1 MLKKETH
8 MQRKNLTIAAIVV
21 VVLIAIVA
29 VTVVSAAGQGD
40 LGKLRAATVQ
50 YKDVAAAQ
58 AAGYTLVEG
67 LDYCFNNPGVGGM
80 GLHYINTASLD
91 TTVET
96 LKPEAMVYHAGAD
109 GSLKLGAVEYI
120 VPAGP
125 WDAEGHTSP
134 PSELGQTFHLNEA
147 LGVYVLHVWLWR
159 NNPAGIYEDW
169 NPQVTCAGIGGPS

>member
-1 MLKKETH
+1 
-8 MQRKNLTIAAIVV
+8 MQRKNLTIAAIVL

-50 YKDVAAAQ
+50 YKDPAAAQ
-58 AAGYTLVEG
+58 AAGYDLREG
-67 LDYCFNNPGVGGM
+67 LDHCFNNPGTGGM
-80 GLHYINTASLD
+80 GLHYINVDILD
-91 TTVET
+91 TTLEM

-109 GSLKLGAVEYI
+109 GRLKLGAVEYI
-120 VPAGP
+120 VPAEP
-125 WDAEGHTSP
+125 WDVDHTSP
-134 PSELGQTFHLNEA
+134 PSVLGQSFHLNEQ

>member
-1 MLKKETH
+1 
-8 MQRKNLTIAAIVV
+8 MQRRNLTLAGLAL
-21 VVLIAIVA
+21 VVLVTVVA
-29 VTVVSAAGQGD
+29 VTVVSAANGGD
-40 LGKLRAATVQ
+40 LGKLRGATTKFKNPQAAE
-50 YKDVAAAQ
+50 
-58 AAGYTLVEG
+58 AAGYTLVAG
-67 LDYCFNNPGVGGM
+67 LDHCFNNPGVGGM

-91 TTVET
+91 TTVEM

-109 GSLKLGAVEYI
+109 GRLVLGAVEYI

-134 PSELGQTFHLNEA
+134 PSVLGQTFHLNEQ